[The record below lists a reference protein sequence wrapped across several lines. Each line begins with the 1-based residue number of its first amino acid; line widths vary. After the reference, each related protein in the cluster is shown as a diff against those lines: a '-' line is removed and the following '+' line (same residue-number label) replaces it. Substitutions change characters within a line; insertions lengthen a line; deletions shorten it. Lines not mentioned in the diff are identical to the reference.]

1 MSAWREWLARARG
14 ELAEKP
20 RLRLGAWA
28 VVAIVL
34 VNLVLLQGERLRAAR
49 QAHAEVAARLDVMA
63 GALSRDD
70 WTDLLDT
77 ARANADQLER
87 RLWRADSAGHAQA
100 QLQQALAS
108 LAAAQGF
115 RSPRVQPGASQP
127 VAAASGVF
135 RVQAQLTGRYE
146 GAAALEL
153 LLAIAESERKL
164 VVDRLAMHRSGRGFT
179 LLVSAYFTGFAAET
193 PSAEAPA

>member
-1 MSAWREWLARARG
+1 MSAWRKWLARARE

-28 VVAIVL
+28 VVAVVL
-34 VNLVLLQGERLRAAR
+34 VNFLLLQADRLRAGQEA
-49 QAHAEVAARLDVMA
+49 QAEVAGRLDVMT
-63 GALSRDD
+63 GALRRDD
-70 WTDLLDT
+70 WSDLLAA
-77 ARANADQLER
+77 ARANAEQLEQ

-100 QLQQALAS
+100 QLQQALTS

-115 RSPRVQPGASQP
+115 HSPRVQPGASQS
-127 VAAASGVF
+127 VAAAPGVF
-135 RVQAQLTGRYE
+135 RVQAQLTGRYD

-179 LLVSAYFTGFAAET
+179 LLVSAYFTGFAAAA
-193 PSAEAPA
+193 PEAAA

>member
-1 MSAWREWLARARG
+1 M
-14 ELAEKP
+14 
-20 RLRLGAWA
+20 
-28 VVAIVL
+28 VAIVL
-34 VNLVLLQGERLRAAR
+34 VNFLLLQAERLQTAR
-49 QAHAEVAARLDVMA
+49 EAHAEEAARWGMVA
-63 GALSRDD
+63 GALRRDD
-70 WTDLLDT
+70 WSDLLAT
-77 ARANADQLER
+77 ARAHADQLQQ

-108 LAAAQGF
+108 LAAAHGF

-127 VAAASGVF
+127 VAAAAGVF

-153 LLAIAESERKL
+153 LLAIAQSERKL

-179 LLVSAYFTGFAAET
+179 LLVSAYFTGFAAAA
-193 PSAEAPA
+193 PEAAA